1 MGWYLDGSAFSARTL
16 QIRTF
21 VPLAGEPCVWI
32 GDSGND
38 TYIHYREHKVLLFF
52 CYRAVVAAE
61 RDIPP
66 IREM

>member
-1 MGWYLDGSAFSARTL
+1 MPHSSNSPT
-16 QIRTF
+16 T
-21 VPLAGEPCVWI
+21 
-32 GDSGND
+32 SD